1 MLSTWI
7 SYIVKIFKMNQWFI
21 LAAETRNELRKT
33 KDMKQEINKDNL
45 IYQIDENKRIKQM
58 IFKI

>member
-1 MLSTWI
+1 
-7 SYIVKIFKMNQWFI
+7 MNQWFI

-58 IFKI
+58 IFTI